1 LLPAQLFKI
10 HQTYSIF
17 LAMKSLFTVQ
27 YSHALDKFFLTEK
40 ENPEQGAPFD
50 IPIIDSENNS
60 IIELGAF
67 MVDKEQIECSKPS
80 KIVFANPNNKPVVS
94 LGYGYLYN
102 FYAVSQPNFAPE
114 GWHVPTREE
123 WENFNGGE
131 ISNSELGGHLKETGT
146 EHWQAPNTG
155 AIDSFGFKALP
166 GGYRYT
172 HGEFYY
178 FGTSARFWS
187 NSLYSSAIG
196 VSFYLSHDNTRLSRQ
211 YRDADCGLS
220 VRLVKN
226 NSVNPGSLI
235 DVDGNEYPTINVGG
249 QIWTAKNWKC
259 TKLNDGTPIEKVTNS
274 FTWGSILIPAY
285 CAYNNDENL
294 V

>member
-1 LLPAQLFKI
+1 
-10 HQTYSIF
+10 
-17 LAMKSLFTVQ
+17 MKSLFTVQ

-40 ENPEQGAPFD
+40 ENPENGAPFD
-50 IPIIDSENNS
+50 IPIIDSENNTV
-60 IIELGAF
+60 IELGAF
-67 MVDKEQIECSKPS
+67 MVDKEQIGCSKPS

-131 ISNSELGGHLKETGT
+131 ISNSELGGYLKETGT
-146 EHWQAPNTG
+146 EHWQSPNTG
-155 AIDSFGFKALP
+155 AIDSFGFTALP

-187 NSLYSSAIG
+187 SSLYATAIG
-196 VSFYLSHDNTRLSRQ
+196 VSFYLSHDNTQLSRQ
-211 YRDADCGLS
+211 YRDIDCGLS

-226 NSVNPGSLI
+226 DSNNPGSLV
-235 DVDGNEYPTINVGG
+235 DVDGNEYPTINISG
-249 QIWTAKNWKC
+249 QIWTSKNWKC
-259 TKLNDGTPIEKVTNS
+259 TRLNDGTPIEKITDNYL
-274 FTWGSILIPAY
+274 WGSAQNAAY